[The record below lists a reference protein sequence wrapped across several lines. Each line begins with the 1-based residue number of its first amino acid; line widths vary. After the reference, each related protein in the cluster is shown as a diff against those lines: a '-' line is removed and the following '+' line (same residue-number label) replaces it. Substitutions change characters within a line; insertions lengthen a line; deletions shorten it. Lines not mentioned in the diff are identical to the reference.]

1 MPRSFA
7 RSFQY
12 FSVSCLA
19 FCLAAVALAKDG
31 RDFAGFYAVTNVHDL
46 GDPQDSSIA
55 ADRTAKVELA
65 LTVQVQN
72 NSDLGDLKE
81 PVLALLGAGTHLE
94 LGRFTPIKLLP
105 AGRDVIVSGQFT
117 VTREEFKIWSLRGAG
132 PRVVMIYQDPSG
144 RTLRQTVQLSRRPML
159 PPPTAQ

>member
-1 MPRSFA
+1 MCYGIA
-7 RSFQY
+7 RSIFC
-12 FSVSCLA
+12 FCVFCLA
-19 FCLAAVALAKDG
+19 LCLAAVTLAKDG

-46 GDPQDSSIA
+46 GDPQDTSIA
-55 ADRTAKVELA
+55 ADRNATVELT

-72 NSDLGDLKE
+72 NSDLGDLKG

-117 VTREEFKIWSLRGAG
+117 VTREEFKIWSVRGAG
-132 PRVVMIYQDPSG
+132 PKVVMIYQDPSG